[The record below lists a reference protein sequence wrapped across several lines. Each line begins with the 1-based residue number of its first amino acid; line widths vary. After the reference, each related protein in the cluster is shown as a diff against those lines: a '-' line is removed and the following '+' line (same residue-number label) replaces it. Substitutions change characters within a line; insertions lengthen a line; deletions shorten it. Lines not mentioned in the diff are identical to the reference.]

1 MTETVHQLIN
11 TYYEAFNAGNVEA
24 MVALLTDD
32 VKHDINQSG
41 TEIGRDAFAA
51 FLHDMNRCY
60 RERLTDIVIMA
71 DLSGTRAAA
80 EYMVHGEYLRAG
92 HGMPEAHGQKYVLP
106 GGAFFAIRDG
116 KIARVTNYYN
126 LPDWLAQ
133 VAK

>member
-11 TYYEAFNAGNVEA
+11 AYYEAFNAGNVEA

-32 VKHDINQSG
+32 VQHDINQSG
-41 TEIGRDAFAA
+41 TETGRDAFAV
-51 FLHDMNRCY
+51 FLQDMNRCY
-60 RERLTDIVIMA
+60 RERLTDIVVLT

-80 EYMVHGEYLRAG
+80 EYMVHGAYLRAG
-92 HGMPEAHGQKYVLP
+92 HGMPEAHGQKYMLP